1 VRLVPVMPSANS
13 YANRQLQS
21 HMANAQ
27 RTPRPVGDRAGM
39 NGASHNGG
47 APAIGPEAGRAM
59 VALIKGAERGVE
71 QVAVDFDRRIEP
83 FRPELLA
90 HCYRM
95 VGSVHDA
102 EDLVQETYLRAWR
115 ARDQYDENRAS
126 MRTWLYRIATNACLT
141 ALAGRS
147 RRPLP
152 SDLVEQSDPLRP
164 LVLGVDI
171 TWLQPFPDALIGS
184 ADPAVATAARA
195 GIRLAFVAAMQVLSA
210 RQRAAL
216 ILRDV
221 LDFSAAETAEILG
234 STTSAVN
241 SSLHRARSR
250 VGEGPMQERIEEP
263 AEADRRAVVDRYVE
277 AFVRA
282 DVAALL
288 RLLTDDVLMEMP
300 PMVNW
305 FVGREAYGR
314 FMGWVFTKAGTD
326 WRMLPVSANGQ
337 TAVAAYAR
345 GQSGEF
351 EIHTLQVFTVT
362 SAGISRNSVF
372 QDTEVFAAF
381 GLAATLAG

>member
-1 VRLVPVMPSANS
+1 
-13 YANRQLQS
+13 
-21 HMANAQ
+21 
-27 RTPRPVGDRAGM
+27 
-39 NGASHNGG
+39 
-47 APAIGPEAGRAM
+47 
-59 VALIKGAERGVE
+59 VE

-83 FRPELLA
+83 YRAELLA

-126 MRTWLYRIATNACLT
+126 VRTWLYRIATNACLT
-141 ALAGRS
+141 ALAGRA

-152 SDLVEQSDPLRP
+152 SGVVEQSDPLGP
-164 LVLGVDI
+164 LVLGTDV

-234 STTSAVN
+234 STASAVN

-250 VGEGPMQERIEEP
+250 LGDTGAAPERIEEP
-263 AEADRRAVVDRYVE
+263 TEAARRAVVDRYVE
-277 AFVRA
+277 AFVRT
-282 DVAALL
+282 DVAGLL

-305 FVGREAYGR
+305 FVGREAYGL

-337 TAVAAYAR
+337 AAVAAYAR
-345 GQSGEF
+345 GHSGEF
-351 EIHTLQVFTVT
+351 EMHTLQVFTVT

-372 QDTEVFAAF
+372 QDAEVFAAF
-381 GLAATLAG
+381 GLAATFAD